1 MGPQVPHRM
10 TLIHHYTAAMSAT
23 PPPPFFSPAAE
34 RNKQPLLEALQTL
47 LPPSGHALEIASGTG
62 QHLEHFS
69 AGLPG
74 WTWQP
79 SEFEAERLGWLRQ
92 LRQSWPAEQQRQR
105 VAEALALD
113 VSVLPWPVAPE
124 SFDLVFCANMLH
136 VAPWVCC
143 SGLMQ
148 GAAQALK
155 PQGSLLTYGPYL
167 EDDVVTAPSNLAF
180 DAELRQ
186 RNPSWGLRR
195 LADVQAEAARA
206 GLQLAQRLAMPA
218 NNLLLVWRHSA

>member
-1 MGPQVPHRM
+1 MLHRSM
-10 TLIHHYTAAMSAT
+10 HGHDYTAAMPAAL
-23 PPPPFFSPAAE
+23 PPPFFSPAAE

-47 LPPSGHALEIASGTG
+47 LPSSGHALEIASGTG

-69 AGLPG
+69 AGFPG
-74 WTWQP
+74 WSWQP
-79 SEFEAERLGWLRQ
+79 SEFEPERRDWLRQ
-92 LRQSWPAEQQRQR
+92 LRRSWPADQQQR

-113 VSVLPWPVAPE
+113 VSVLPWPVKADT
-124 SFDLVFCANMLH
+124 FDLVFCANLLH
-136 VAPWVCC
+136 IAPWNCC

-148 GAAQALK
+148 GAAQALRH
-155 PQGSLLTYGPYL
+155 QGCLLTYGPYL

-180 DAELRQ
+180 DTDLRQ

-218 NNLLLVWRHSA
+218 NNLLLVWRRPQA